1 MPYLQ
6 ITTNVPMNRKQKTL
20 IDEAIAKSVMIVP
33 EDKPEFLMSC
43 FEDAVPMILSGDPA
57 TPCAMVELRFLA
69 SLFDTND
76 STIFET
82 LMTILTEVVSRVL
95 EIEKNRIYV
104 TITGAHMWAAGGVD
118 ITKGLLQKR

>member
-1 MPYLQ
+1 
-6 ITTNVPMNRKQKTL
+6 
-20 IDEAIAKSVMIVP
+20 
-33 EDKPEFLMSC
+33 
-43 FEDAVPMILSGDPA
+43 MILSGDPA